1 MWAYAYPSHSFSL
14 QIRNRYIQLD
24 LQATYWWHKVIMPTY
39 SGKSHQERPQDLVR
53 GVNSPLAAWGEIFF
67 WKFDYEMVHSEV
79 YVNKYVIS
87 IAPFSPPPVRNS
99 PIQKT
104 ALFACFRFLI
114 FHPFLQGV
122 SWPICPMCGR
132 PWIPYSRRDPVI
144 PAGSRDYKFRHT
156 PSRSIVM
163 CICLCLCLCVCLS
176 TSMTA
181 ELCIRSSLKYRSFFA
196 RVIDGRRSVLL
207 WRRCECDKYVTYLSF
222 CKWRQLCTQWQEI
235 CNAKWS

>member
-14 QIRNRYIQLD
+14 QIRNLYIQLD

-87 IAPFSPPPVRNS
+87 IAPLSPPPIRNS

-114 FHPFLQGV
+114 FHPFLQGGQLTHLPYV
-122 SWPICPMCGR
+122 RTPINPIFQARSRNPSRIPGLQV
-132 PWIPYSRRDPVI
+132 PPYSVAEYCDVYL
-144 PAGSRDYKFRHT
+144 SVSVF
-156 PSRSIVM
+156 
-163 CICLCLCLCVCLS
+163 VCLS
-176 TSMTA
+176 VHQHDCGTMHPIIIEVSKLFCA
-181 ELCIRSSLKYRSFFA
+181 CYRWPSLVPSLATLRM
-196 RVIDGRRSVLL
+196 R
-207 WRRCECDKYVTYLSF
+207 
-222 CKWRQLCTQWQEI
+222 
-235 CNAKWS
+235 